1 MKSLKKLS
9 IIFII
14 TLLVVSLIALAGCG
28 NKTGDS
34 TGGQSESSS
43 GEKVYEWKLASI
55 YQDPANVPD
64 FNSLGH
70 AQEKFAELVKEKTN
84 GRVII
89 TTYYNS
95 VLGGNLELFEQ
106 IRNGELE
113 VYFGQ
118 PMSSA
123 DPRFGVWSIPYLF
136 ENYEQV
142 QKTVLDR
149 NGVFF
154 QSAHKW
160 FKDDHNAELLAIG
173 PSVYFRGFVNN
184 KRTVKTVNDVKDMK
198 VRIYQD
204 PLVSIFWS
212 GICNAQPIP
221 GSEIY
226 SALQTKAVDAMEF
239 APASVLA
246 QRIDEVT
253 KYFSDINWQWTSGA
267 NLLVSD
273 KYWNELPDDLKEAV
287 IEAAIEAMEFQGQQE
302 VVDTEA
308 AFKEL
313 EKRGLEV
320 YRLTDEERQT
330 WINYARSK
338 DEEFKKFVGEDV
350 FNEIINAVQS
360 YK

>member
-1 MKSLKKLS
+1 MG
-9 IIFII
+9 
-14 TLLVVSLIALAGCG
+14 LLVLTMVALAGCG
-28 NKTGDS
+28 DKSVVGEGGEANINNKI
-34 TGGQSESSS
+34 
-43 GEKVYEWKLASI
+43 YEWKLASI
-55 YQDPANVPD
+55 YQDPATVPD

-70 AQEKFAELVKEKTN
+70 SQEKFAELVKEKTN

-89 TTYYNS
+89 TTYYSS

-106 IRNGELE
+106 LRNGELE
-113 VYFGQ
+113 MYFGQ

-123 DPRFGVWSIPYLF
+123 DPRFGVWSVPYLF

-142 QKTVLDR
+142 QRTVADR
-149 NGVFF
+149 DGKFF
-154 QSAHKW
+154 TMAHEW
-160 FKDDHNAELLAIG
+160 FKKDHNAELVAIG
-173 PSVYFRGFVNN
+173 PSVYFRGFVNS
-184 KRTVKTVNDVKDMK
+184 KHQVKTVDDIKGMK

-212 GICNAQPIP
+212 GICNAQPIA

-253 KYFSDINWQWTSGA
+253 KHFSDIDWQWTSGA
-267 NLLVSD
+267 NLLISN
-273 KYWNELPDDLKEAV
+273 KYWDELPDDLKEAV
-287 IEAAIEAMEFQGQQE
+287 KEAAIEAMEYQGQKE
-302 VVDTEA
+302 VKDTEK
-308 AFKEL
+308 AFEEL
-313 EKRGLEV
+313 KDRGIEV

-330 WINYARSK
+330 WIDYARSK
-338 DEEFKKFVGEDV
+338 DDEFKEFVGEDV
-350 FNEIINAVQS
+350 FNEIFKAVES